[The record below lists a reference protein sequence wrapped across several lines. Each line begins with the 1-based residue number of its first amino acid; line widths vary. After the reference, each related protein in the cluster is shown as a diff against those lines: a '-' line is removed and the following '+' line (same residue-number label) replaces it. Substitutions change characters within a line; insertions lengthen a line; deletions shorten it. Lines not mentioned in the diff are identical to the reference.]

1 MIDVPPA
8 ALPAPAD
15 SATGPGPPPP
25 ARETTPRTRTMIR
38 YPWIQA
44 SARPAPRRRVGRS
57 GEHGRPR
64 PDDILR
70 RAA

>member
-15 SATGPGPPPP
+15 AATTPGPPTP

-38 YPWIQA
+38 YPWILA
-44 SARPAPRRRVGRS
+44 SARPAARRRAGRS
-57 GEHGRPR
+57 GEHGRLR
-64 PDDILR
+64 PNDIDR